1 MRKHISFSIAATIV
15 GLAMVFWAIF
25 GVVYTKAEIVRPKV
39 ELSSSISHPH
49 LQAQVLARSSTD
61 RRGRKAGA
69 GPQHDPAPRSFRS
82 SASTPAPCSIHRS

>member
-1 MRKHISFSIAATIV
+1 MRKHISFSIAATIA

-49 LQAQVLARSSTD
+49 LQAQVLA
-61 RRGRKAGA
+61 
-69 GPQHDPAPRSFRS
+69 PIFY
-82 SASTPAPCSIHRS
+82 

>member
-1 MRKHISFSIAATIV
+1 MFFAIVVTSSIGGTNMRKHISFSIAATTA

-49 LQAQVLARSSTD
+49 LQAQVLA
-61 RRGRKAGA
+61 
-69 GPQHDPAPRSFRS
+69 PIFY
-82 SASTPAPCSIHRS
+82 

>member
-1 MRKHISFSIAATIV
+1 MFFAIVVTLLNRRHHMRKHISFSVATTIA

-49 LQAQVLARSSTD
+49 LQAQVLA
-61 RRGRKAGA
+61 
-69 GPQHDPAPRSFRS
+69 PIFY
-82 SASTPAPCSIHRS
+82 